1 MPLSNF
7 QVTRTRSIEEI
18 RDALA
23 HVYIKPALQPVGATK
38 TLDAM
43 ISHCRLNDVSLG
55 YVKYGAS
62 VRAEFPTFDRFIYM
76 TRLWGKGRITSRNAT
91 ATLDADRGALIS
103 PGDGYRADYDED
115 SMRMVVQFDARAL
128 TAKLAALIGRPV
140 DEPLCMDLQAELTDS
155 GSKALRD
162 YLSALVNTLSSVD
175 RPLPHW
181 WVAQTEQLLM
191 ILYLVGHR
199 HNYSRFLGRS
209 PPDAGV
215 SLVRRTEE
223 YIEANWRES
232 PSLETLAEV
241 SGVSAFSLYR
251 TFKSR
256 RGYSPFEFAAR
267 IRSRHKE

>member
-1 MPLSNF
+1 MLLGNF
-7 QVTRTRSIEEI
+7 QLTRTRSIEEV

-23 HVYIKPALQPVGATK
+23 HVYVKPALQPVGAAK
-38 TLDAM
+38 TLDAIM
-43 ISHCRLNDVSLG
+43 SHCQLSDVSVG

-103 PGDGYRADYDED
+103 PGEGYRADYDDD

-128 TAKLAALIGRPV
+128 TAKLAALIGRPI
-140 DEPLCMDLQAELTDS
+140 DKPLCMNLQAEFGDPGAS
-155 GSKALRD
+155 ALRD
-162 YLSALVNTLSSVD
+162 YLATLVNTLSTID
-175 RPLPHW
+175 GPLPHW

-191 ILYLVGHR
+191 TLYLVGHQ
-199 HNYSRFLGRS
+199 HNYSRFLAQS
-209 PPDAGV
+209 PPDAGF

-223 YIEANWRES
+223 YIEANWQE
-232 PSLETLAEV
+232 PPNLETLAEV

-251 TFKSR
+251 TFRAR
-256 RGYSPFEFAAR
+256 RGYSPAEFAAR
-267 IRSRHKE
+267 IRSKHKE